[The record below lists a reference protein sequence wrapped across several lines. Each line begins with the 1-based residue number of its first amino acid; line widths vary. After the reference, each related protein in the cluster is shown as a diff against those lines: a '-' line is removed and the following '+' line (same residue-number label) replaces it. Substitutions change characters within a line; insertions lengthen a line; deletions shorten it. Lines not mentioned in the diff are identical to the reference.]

1 MAEKHHAY
9 TNGRPKVTSPNLLD
23 EENKKKVSAKQLFFC
38 RIASLGFGTETDT
51 ATRTRRIRTS
61 TATVI
66 VFCCANFNYKLCP
79 RNCTRLPFAHT
90 QQIMWIFRH
99 ILNGICLLRFYVN
112 FRAWIL
118 VADLIFVS
126 TWNTIHKRSN
136 WFNITLKWIC
146 LCLCVQNNW
155 INKQIKC
162 RVCVRF
168 IDTALSRHSHGS
180 KFALMVD
187 WRLTVRKGQLCHYAP
202 KVYIRLPR
210 CVRARARALHTHMRE
225 KNVIF
230 WLS

>member
-1 MAEKHHAY
+1 MKK
-9 TNGRPKVTSPNLLD
+9 T
-23 EENKKKVSAKQLFFC
+23 KKKFQRNNYSFVALHRLDSKPKQTHAPDVYAHRPRLSLF
-38 RIASLGFGTETDT
+38 
-51 ATRTRRIRTS
+51 
-61 TATVI
+61 
-66 VFCCANFNYKLCP
+66 FCCANFNYKLCP

-162 RVCVRF
+162 RVC
-168 IDTALSRHSHGS
+168 GS
-180 KFALMVD
+180 
-187 WRLTVRKGQLCHYAP
+187 
-202 KVYIRLPR
+202 
-210 CVRARARALHTHMRE
+210 
-225 KNVIF
+225 
-230 WLS
+230 